1 MTAAN
6 KDRAA
11 NQHGEYPVEACISLP
26 AAAAARI
33 FQGTFVAVPLSGTDN
48 GYARPASA
56 SAIAQRIVG
65 VAKLPCDNTS
75 GAAGAE
81 EVVAETGVFEFENSG
96 TTDAITNAHINQP
109 CYAADDQTVA
119 LTPGAAG
126 TRPYAGRIMGLSG
139 SKVRVQVGGPQADP
153 QGNID
158 VPFLA
163 GADMSTTGIN
173 RFVKLSAANTVI
185 VNDTAGGPCVG
196 VCMNSPTNGAVAIV
210 RTDGFAFPI
219 ASGTISAGTI
229 IASDNEG
236 RTKEAVSGRTN
247 TNDAGATN
255 DPLIGSFALGQAH
268 AAGAV
273 GVQHRVRLQQM
284 GAIPQTAQ

>member
-1 MTAAN
+1 MTAATS
-6 KDRAA
+6 DRAA
-11 NQHGEYPVEACISLP
+11 NRFGEDPIEACLSLP
-26 AAAAARI
+26 VAAAARI
-33 FQGTFVAVPLSGTDN
+33 FQGTFVAVPLSGTNN
-48 GYARPASA
+48 GYAQPASA
-56 SAIAQRIVG
+56 SAIAQRILG
-65 VAKLPCDNTS
+65 VAKLPADNTDGS
-75 GAAGAE
+75 AGE
-81 EVVAETGVFEFENSG
+81 LEVVAETGIFEFENSG
-96 TTDAITNAHINQP
+96 TTDAITDARYGQP

-126 TRPYAGRIMGLSG
+126 TRPYAGRVMGLSG

-158 VPFLA
+158 IPLLA
-163 GADMSTTGIN
+163 GADMSSTGIN

-196 VCMNSPTNGAVAIV
+196 VCMNSPANGAVAIV
-210 RTDGFAFPI
+210 RVRGVAYPL
-219 ASGTISAGTI
+219 ASDTISAATI
-229 IASDNEG
+229 LASDNEG

-255 DPLIGSFALGQAH
+255 DPLIGSYALGQAL
-268 AAGAV
+268 AAGSV
-273 GVQHRVRLQQM
+273 GVQHRVLLNQM